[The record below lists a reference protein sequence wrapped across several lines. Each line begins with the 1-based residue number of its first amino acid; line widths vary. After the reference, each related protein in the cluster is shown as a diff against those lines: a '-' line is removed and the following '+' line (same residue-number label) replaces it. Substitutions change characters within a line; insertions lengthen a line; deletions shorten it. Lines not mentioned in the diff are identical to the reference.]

1 MKYPRFYET
10 FWVFV
15 ALLYFTVTL
24 VFVIKEMVTPTS
36 ISSLLIGL
44 ICLFLSYVWLVSIL
58 DKR

>member
-24 VFVIKEMVTPTS
+24 VFVIKEMVIPTS

>member
-24 VFVIKEMVTPTS
+24 VFVLKEMVIPTS

>member
-15 ALLYFTVTL
+15 ALIYFTVTL
-24 VFVIKEMVTPTS
+24 VFVIKEMVIPTS

>member
-24 VFVIKEMVTPTS
+24 VLVIKEMVVPTS
-36 ISSLLIGL
+36 TSSLIIGL
-44 ICLFLSYVWLVSIL
+44 ICLFVSYVWLVSIL
-58 DKR
+58 DKH